1 MTWRRSTAWEALGVA
16 PARPSEHGAAM
27 SRATSGVAGASPPCA
42 SSWAQGHRR
51 GRGARHDRRDR
62 LRLGGDGEVRARSRL
77 PGRADGA
84 RAVPRAV
91 GARHGAADDRP
102 VPPDAEVAPGAP
114 ARAARAAGRPAH
126 RAGHGGPAPAGDPRV
141 QLVGAPVRLE
151 PGVGDLPGVA
161 GARVPISYRSR
172 DSAQSGP
179 GRASHHKCRRASFFR
194 FAHFSRLE
202 RFRTGSFLPSAAL
215 SEGLSDTA
223 TFAVW
228 DIATGAVS
236 DMRPF
241 ANWGFVGSLVRN
253 CYARRLRAA
262 DRCVYG
268 QVAFCHLRFYEPL
281 CRKLLRS
288 RRGGWGRACV
298 LGLGWGSGV
307 LGLFGLGCGSGRPE
321 TKVASVA
328 EI

>member
-1 MTWRRSTAWEALGVA
+1 M
-16 PARPSEHGAAM
+16 
-27 SRATSGVAGASPPCA
+27 
-42 SSWAQGHRR
+42 
-51 GRGARHDRRDR
+51 
-62 LRLGGDGEVRARSRL
+62 
-77 PGRADGA
+77 
-84 RAVPRAV
+84 
-91 GARHGAADDRP
+91 
-102 VPPDAEVAPGAP
+102 APGAL
-114 ARAARAAGRPAH
+114 ARVARAAGRPAH

-141 QLVGAPVRLE
+141 RLVGALVRLE
-151 PGVGDLPGVA
+151 PDVGDPP
-161 GARVPISYRSR
+161 RRR
-172 DSAQSGP
+172 RGP
-179 GRASHHKCRRASFFR
+179 STSRRARPASPPERPCRHLPSGGPACRYRTARGTRPNQARGVLATISVEEPLFSR

-202 RFRTGSFLPSAAL
+202 RFRTGSFLPTAAL
-215 SEGLSDTA
+215 SEGLSDAA

-236 DMRPF
+236 DMWPF

-268 QVAFCHLRFYEPL
+268 QVAFCHLRFYGPL

-307 LGLFGLGCGSGRPE
+307 LGLLGLGCGSGRLE
-321 TKVASVA
+321 TNVASVVG
-328 EI
+328 I

>member
-1 MTWRRSTAWEALGVA
+1 MSA
-16 PARPSEHGAAM
+16 PP
-27 SRATSGVAGASPPCA
+27 V
-42 SSWAQGHRR
+42 
-51 GRGARHDRRDR
+51 GR
-62 LRLGGDGEVRARSRL
+62 
-77 PGRADGA
+77 
-84 RAVPRAV
+84 
-91 GARHGAADDRP
+91 
-102 VPPDAEVAPGAP
+102 
-114 ARAARAAGRPAH
+114 
-126 RAGHGGPAPAGDPRV
+126 
-141 QLVGAPVRLE
+141 
-151 PGVGDLPGVA
+151 
-161 GARVPISYRSR
+161 ARVPISYRSR

-194 FAHFSRLE
+194 FAHFPRLE
-202 RFRTGSFLPSAAL
+202 RFRTGSFLPTAAL
-215 SEGLSDTA
+215 SEGLSDAA

-236 DMRPF
+236 DMWPF

-253 CYARRLRAA
+253 CYARRLRAS

-268 QVAFCHLRFYEPL
+268 QVAFCHLRFYGPL

-288 RRGGWGRACV
+288 RRGGWGKACV

>member
-1 MTWRRSTAWEALGVA
+1 MRLELGAGPRGRAPVAPVGGGGHAPGVQVRRHGDVGVA
-16 PARPSEHGAAM
+16 PGAR
-27 SRATSGVAGASPPCA
+27 GVVDAGA
-42 SSWAQGHRR
+42 GD
-51 GRGARHDRRDR
+51 AR
-62 LRLGGDGEVRARSRL
+62 V
-77 PGRADGA
+77 
-84 RAVPRAV
+84 V
-91 GARHGAADDRP
+91 GARHGAADNRP
-102 VPPDAEVAPGAP
+102 VLPDAEVAPGALARACGRP
-114 ARAARAAGRPAH
+114 PRAARRRPRAARARRRRPPRRRRGPPTSRRARPASPPERPCRH
-126 RAGHGGPAPAGDPRV
+126 LPSGGPACRYRTARGTRPNQARGV
-141 QLVGAPVRLE
+141 LATISVEE
-151 PGVGDLPGVA
+151 PLF
-161 GARVPISYRSR
+161 S
-172 DSAQSGP
+172 
-179 GRASHHKCRRASFFR
+179 R

-202 RFRTGSFLPSAAL
+202 RFRTGSFLPTAAL

-236 DMRPF
+236 DMWPF

-268 QVAFCHLRFYEPL
+268 QVAFCHLRFYGPL